1 MLNFNRDNAKSPD
14 KTVAKPPPYPY
25 APNAPAAAASGSAKT
40 PLSQAQPANAPRPNP
55 APANAATSEVPVL
68 TTAMPESDARI
79 VGPGSPGSQLFIG
92 PNIKL
97 KGVEIS
103 DCDVLI
109 VEGHVEATVNSKA
122 MQIAKPG
129 TLKGVAVIDVAEI
142 DGEFSGELT
151 AHAKLIVRGTGRVS
165 GKIRYGR
172 LIVADGG
179 VISGDVQRIE
189 TVESAPAKGQQVA
202 SPPVR
207 PQLSPQPPG

>member
-1 MLNFNRDNAKSPD
+1 MLNFNRDSAKSAD
-14 KTVAKPPPYPY
+14 KSAIKPAPYPY
-25 APNAPAAAASGSAKT
+25 APAAPASAAGNAATKAAVPAPAATQPVAA
-40 PLSQAQPANAPRPNP
+40 PQ
-55 APANAATSEVPVL
+55 VPVL
-68 TTAMPESDARI
+68 ANAVPESAARAI
-79 VGPGSPGSQLFIG
+79 GPDTPGSQLFVG

-109 VEGHVEATVNSKA
+109 VEGQVEATVNSKA

-179 VISGDVQRIE
+179 EISGDVQRIDAAGALQAK
-189 TVESAPAKGQQVA
+189 VEPAAP
-202 SPPVR
+202 SVR
-207 PQLSPQPPG
+207 AQLSPQPPG

>member
-1 MLNFNRDNAKSPD
+1 MLNFNRDNAKPGEKS
-14 KTVAKPPPYPY
+14 AIKPAPYPY
-25 APNAPAAAASGSAKT
+25 APAAPAAPATGASGNAAAKA
-40 PLSQAQPANAPRPNP
+40 PAPSPANSPLNSLGEVPML
-55 APANAATSEVPVL
+55 ANAVPAT
-68 TTAMPESDARI
+68 AARA
-79 VGPGSPGSQLFIG
+79 VGPDTPGSQLIVG

-109 VEGHVEATVNSKA
+109 VEGHIEATVHSKA

-129 TLKGVAVIDVAEI
+129 TLKGVAVIDIAEI

-151 AHAKLIVRGTGRVS
+151 AHTKLIVRGTGRVS

-179 VISGDVQRIE
+179 EISGDVQRIDP
-189 TVESAPAKGQQVA
+189 APAVQAKSPA
-202 SPPVR
+202 AAPPVR
-207 PQLSPQPPG
+207 AQLSPQPLG

>member
-1 MLNFNRDNAKSPD
+1 MLNFSRDNSKSAD
-14 KTVAKPPPYPY
+14 KSALKPAPYPY
-25 APNAPAAAASGSAKT
+25 APAAPAASNVAAKT
-40 PLSQAQPANAPRPNP
+40 PAP
-55 APANAATSEVPVL
+55 APASFASASSATRPAAGSDVPVL
-68 TTAMPESDARI
+68 SNAMTEAVARAI
-79 VGPGSPGSQLFIG
+79 GPDTPGSQLFVG

-97 KGVEIS
+97 RGVEIS

-109 VEGHVEATVNSKA
+109 VEGHVEATVHSKA

-129 TLKGVAVIDVAEI
+129 TLKGVAVIDIAEI

-151 AHAKLIVRGTGRVS
+151 AHTKLIVRGTGRVS

-179 VISGDVQRIE
+179 EISGDVQRIDAGPD
-189 TVESAPAKGQQVA
+189 TQVRTAPVTA
-202 SPPVR
+202 R

>member
-1 MLNFNRDNAKSPD
+1 MLNFNRDSAKSGD
-14 KTVAKPPPYPY
+14 KSTIKPAPYPY
-25 APNAPAAAASGSAKT
+25 APTAAGSGAASNAAAKAPTPVPAAARPGS
-40 PLSQAQPANAPRPNP
+40 
-55 APANAATSEVPVL
+55 EVDVPVL
-68 TTAMPESDARI
+68 AHAMPEAAVRVI
-79 VGPGSPGSQLFIG
+79 GPDTPGSQLFIG

-109 VEGHVEATVNSKA
+109 VEGQVEATVNSKA

-151 AHAKLIVRGTGRVS
+151 AHTKLIVRGTGRVS

-172 LIVADGG
+172 LIVAEGG
-179 VISGDVQRIE
+179 EISGDVQRIDVAP
-189 TVESAPAKGQQVA
+189 TLPGKVEAATPLT
-202 SPPVR
+202 R

>member
-1 MLNFNRDNAKSPD
+1 MLNFNRDSAKSGD
-14 KTVAKPPPYPY
+14 KSAIKPAPYPY
-25 APNAPAAAASGSAKT
+25 APAAPGAGVSGNVAAKAPTPAATRPGSET
-40 PLSQAQPANAPRPNP
+40 D
-55 APANAATSEVPVL
+55 VPVL
-68 TTAMPESDARI
+68 ANAMPDAAVRVI
-79 VGPGSPGSQLFIG
+79 GPDTPGSQLFIG

-109 VEGHVEATVNSKA
+109 VEGQVEATVNSKA

-129 TLKGVAVIDVAEI
+129 TLKGIAVIDVAEI

-151 AHAKLIVRGTGRVS
+151 AHSKLIVRGTGRVS

-179 VISGDVQRIE
+179 EISGDVQRID
-189 TVESAPAKGQQVA
+189 AAPKIPAKVEA
-202 SPPVR
+202 TPPLVR

>member
-1 MLNFNRDNAKSPD
+1 MFNITRGGARPVD
-14 KTVAKPPPYPY
+14 KPAPRPSPYPY
-25 APNAPAAAASGSAKT
+25 APVPSAAGASGNPAAKSPPPASTPAHPALDAVAAG
-40 PLSQAQPANAPRPNP
+40 P
-55 APANAATSEVPVL
+55 
-68 TTAMPESDARI
+68 TTAPPVAMPGSGARAI
-79 VGPGSPGSQLFIG
+79 GPDSPGSQLFVG

-97 KGVEIS
+97 RGVEIS

-179 VISGDVQRIE
+179 EISGDVQRIDP
-189 TVESAPAKGQQVA
+189 APAVKA
-202 SPPVR
+202 KADAAAPEVR
-207 PQLSPQPPG
+207 AQLSPQPLG

>member
-1 MLNFNRDNAKSPD
+1 MLSFNRDNAKAAD
-14 KTVAKPPPYPY
+14 KPPLKPPYPY
-25 APNAPAAAASGSAKT
+25 APVSPAASPAGSSTAKG
-40 PLSQAQPANAPRPNP
+40 P
-55 APANAATSEVPVL
+55 APAPAPSRPAALADAPMLSNAVPEAT
-68 TTAMPESDARI
+68 ARAI
-79 VGPGSPGSQLFIG
+79 GPDTPGSQLFVG

-97 KGVEIS
+97 RGVEIS

-129 TLKGVAVIDVAEI
+129 TLKGVAVIDIAEI

-179 VISGDVQRIE
+179 EISGDVQRIDAPIPVPARGE
-189 TVESAPAKGQQVA
+189 TAAPAA
-202 SPPVR
+202 R

>member
-1 MLNFNRDNAKSPD
+1 MLNFNRDSAKSGD
-14 KTVAKPPPYPY
+14 KSAIKPAPYPY
-25 APNAPAAAASGSAKT
+25 APTAPGTGAAGNASAK
-40 PLSQAQPANAPRPNP
+40 APIP
-55 APANAATSEVPVL
+55 APAVPRPSAEAEVPVL
-68 TTAMPESDARI
+68 ANALPDASARAI
-79 VGPGSPGSQLFIG
+79 GPDTPGSQLFIG

-109 VEGHVEATVNSKA
+109 VEGQVEATVNSKA

-129 TLKGVAVIDVAEI
+129 TLKGIAVIDVAEI

-151 AHAKLIVRGTGRVS
+151 AHSKLIVRGTGRVS

-179 VISGDVQRIE
+179 EISGDVQRID
-189 TVESAPAKGQQVA
+189 AAPKIPAKVEA
-202 SPPVR
+202 TPPLVR

>member
-1 MLNFNRDNAKSPD
+1 MLNFNRDSAKSAD
-14 KTVAKPPPYPY
+14 KSAIKPAPYPY
-25 APNAPAAAASGSAKT
+25 APAAPASAAGNAAAKSPVA
-40 PLSQAQPANAPRPNP
+40 
-55 APANAATSEVPVL
+55 APATVQPGAAPQVPVL
-68 TTAMPESDARI
+68 ANAVPEPAARAI
-79 VGPGSPGSQLFIG
+79 GPDTPGSQLFVG

-109 VEGHVEATVNSKA
+109 VEGQVEATVNSKA

-129 TLKGVAVIDVAEI
+129 SLKGVAVIDVAEI

-151 AHAKLIVRGTGRVS
+151 AHSKLIVRGTGRVS

-179 VISGDVQRIE
+179 ELSGDVQRIDA
-189 TVESAPAKGQQVA
+189 TPGLPAKVETA
-202 SPPVR
+202 APLAR